1 LNGIRLRSSPGARK
15 RRYPLGPGA
24 IPGGYSGRRSAGQR
38 ICIRN
43 LGAARADAEIAD
55 HRMNTPSLSRYRD
68 EWFAGSRATWRD
80 VLAGMVGT
88 FALIPEVI
96 AFSFV
101 AGIDP
106 EVGLF
111 ASFVI
116 GIVIAFVG
124 GRPAMISGAAGS
136 VALVAAAL
144 VHAHGLQYLLAATLL
159 AGLLQIVFG
168 LLKLDVLM
176 RFVSRSV
183 RTGFVNALAILI
195 FSAQVPQLLGVTW
208 HTYVM
213 VALGLAIIY
222 LLPRITTAVPSP
234 LICIVALTAISIAF
248 PMPLRVVSDL
258 GRLPGALPSIGLPHV
273 PIAMATL
280 AIVAP
285 YALAMAAVGLLESMM
300 TARVVDDLTE
310 STSSKARECTGLG
323 LANVAAG
330 LFGGIAGCGMIGQTV
345 GNVRYGGRGRL
356 STLVA
361 GVFLLIVMVPLR
373 AWVAQVPVA
382 ALVAIMIMVSVST
395 FSWGSL
401 LDLGRH
407 PKVSGIV
414 MLATVAVTVAT
425 HDLSAGVAIG
435 VLLSGVFFAFK
446 VTRLMNVDVG
456 YDAMTDTR
464 RYTVSGQVFFASADI
479 FADRFDLRDTAKHAR
494 IDLTG
499 AHLWDITAVGALND
513 VVAVMRRH
521 GMAVELVGLNE
532 ASAVLVDRHA
542 PAMRTIALGTNGAPD
557 IGSGV
562 A

>member
-1 LNGIRLRSSPGARK
+1 
-15 RRYPLGPGA
+15 
-24 IPGGYSGRRSAGQR
+24 
-38 ICIRN
+38 
-43 LGAARADAEIAD
+43 
-55 HRMNTPSLSRYRD
+55 MNSLSRYRAS
-68 EWFAGSRATWRD
+68 WFDGASGARREI
-80 VLAGMVGT
+80 LAGMVGT

-116 GIVIAFVG
+116 GIVIAIAG

-144 VHAHGLQYLLAATLL
+144 VHGHGVHYLLAATLL
-159 AGLLQIVFG
+159 AGLFQIAFG

-195 FSAQVPQLLGVTW
+195 FSAQLPQMIGVSW
-208 HTYVM
+208 QSYAM
-213 VALGLAIIY
+213 IGLGLAIIY
-222 LLPRITTAVPSP
+222 LVPRLTTAIPSP
-234 LICIVALTAISIAF
+234 LICIVVLTAIAAAF
-248 PMPLRVVSDL
+248 PMPLHVVADL
-258 GRLPGALPSIGLPHV
+258 GRLPDALPV
-273 PIAMATL
+273 PGWPQVPASWETL
-280 AIVAP
+280 TIVAP

-300 TARVVDDLTE
+300 TASVVDDLTE
-310 STSSKARECTGLG
+310 TSSVKARECTGLG
-323 LANVAAG
+323 LANLAAG

-361 GVFLLIVMVPLR
+361 GVFLLVVMVPLR
-373 AWVAQVPVA
+373 PWVAQVPVA

-401 LDLGRH
+401 TDLARH
-407 PKVSGIV
+407 PKVSGAV

-425 HDLSAGVAIG
+425 HDLAAGVAVG

-446 VTRLMNVDVG
+446 VMRLMDVAVA
-456 YDAMTDTR
+456 YDPATDTR
-464 RYTVSGQVFFASADI
+464 LYTASGQIFFASADM
-479 FADRFDLRDTAKHAR
+479 FADRFDLRDAASRVR
-494 IDLTG
+494 IDLSA
-499 AHLWDITAVGALND
+499 AHLWDITAVAALDD
-513 VVAVMRRH
+513 VVAKMRRH
-521 GMAVELVGLNE
+521 GLSVEIVGLNA
-532 ASAVLVDRHA
+532 ASAILVDRHA
-542 PAMRTIALGTNGAPD
+542 PLLR
-557 IGSGV
+557 
-562 A
+562 

>member
-1 LNGIRLRSSPGARK
+1 
-15 RRYPLGPGA
+15 
-24 IPGGYSGRRSAGQR
+24 
-38 ICIRN
+38 
-43 LGAARADAEIAD
+43 
-55 HRMNTPSLSRYRD
+55 MNTQSFGRYCA
-68 EWFAGSRATWRD
+68 EWFDDAGSARRD
-80 VLAGMVGT
+80 ILAGMVGT

-116 GIVIAFVG
+116 GIVIAFAG

-144 VHAHGLQYLLAATLL
+144 VHGHGLQYLLAATVL
-159 AGLLQIVFG
+159 AGLLQIAFG
-168 LLKLDVLM
+168 AIRLDVLL

-195 FSAQVPQLLGVTW
+195 FSTQVPQMLGVTW
-208 HTYVM
+208 HTYAM
-213 VALGLAIIY
+213 IAGGLAIIY
-222 LLPRITTAVPSP
+222 LAPRLTTAVPSP
-234 LICIVALTAISIAF
+234 LICIVVLTAIGVAF
-248 PMPLRVVSDL
+248 PMPIHTVGDL
-258 GRLPGALPSIGLPHV
+258 GRLPASLPSFGLPDV
-273 PIAMATL
+273 PVSLGML
-280 AIVAP
+280 RVVAP
-285 YALAMAAVGLLESMM
+285 YAFAMAAVGLLESMM
-300 TARVVDDLTE
+300 TASVVDDLTE
-310 STSSKARECTGLG
+310 TTSSKSRECTGLG

-373 AWVAQVPVA
+373 HWVAQVPVA

-401 LDLGRH
+401 VDLVRH
-407 PKVSGIV
+407 PKVSGVV

-435 VLLSGVFFAFK
+435 VLLSGIFFAFK
-446 VTRLMNVDVG
+446 AAQLMLVQVDH
-456 YDAMTDTR
+456 DAATDTR
-464 RYTVSGQVFFASADI
+464 IYTVSGQIFFASADA
-479 FADRFDLRDTAKHAR
+479 FADAFDLRDTAANVR
-494 IDLTG
+494 IDLTA
-499 AHLWDITAVGALND
+499 AHLWDVTAVGALEG
-513 VVAVMRRH
+513 VVAKMRRH
-521 GMAVELVGLNE
+521 GANVALIGLNQ
-532 ASAVLVDRHA
+532 ASALLVDQHGPLVR
-542 PAMRTIALGTNGAPD
+542 PVPL
-557 IGSGV
+557 
-562 A
+562 

>member
-1 LNGIRLRSSPGARK
+1 MNPSP
-15 RRYPLGPGA
+15 
-24 IPGGYSGRRSAGQR
+24 
-38 ICIRN
+38 
-43 LGAARADAEIAD
+43 
-55 HRMNTPSLSRYRD
+55 LSRYRA
-68 EWFAGSRATWRD
+68 EWFGGAGAARRD

-116 GIVIAFVG
+116 GIVIAVAG

-144 VHAHGLQYLLAATLL
+144 VHAHGLPYLLAATLL
-159 AGLLQIVFG
+159 AGVFQIGFG

-195 FSAQVPQLLGVTW
+195 FSAQVPQMLGVTW
-208 HTYVM
+208 HTFAM
-213 VALGLAIIY
+213 IALGLAIIY
-222 LLPRITTAVPSP
+222 LLPRLTTAVPSP
-234 LICIVALTAISIAF
+234 LVAIVVLTAVSVAV
-248 PMPLRVVSDL
+248 PMPLRVVADL
-258 GRLPGALPSIGLPHV
+258 GRLPASLPFLGLPQV
-273 PIAMATL
+273 PMAWETL
-280 AIVAP
+280 RIVAP

-300 TARVVDDLTE
+300 TASVVDDLTDT
-310 STSSKARECTGLG
+310 TSSKSRECTGLG

-330 LFGGIAGCGMIGQTV
+330 MFGGIAGCGMIGQTV

-361 GVFLLIVMVPLR
+361 GVFLLVVMVPLR
-373 AWVAQVPVA
+373 PWVAQVPVA
-382 ALVAIMIMVSVST
+382 ALVAIMIMVSAST
-395 FSWGSL
+395 FSWTSL
-401 LDLGRH
+401 RDLGRH
-407 PKVSGIV
+407 PKVSGAV

-425 HDLSAGVAIG
+425 HDLAAGVAVG

-446 VTRLMNVDVG
+446 VMRLMEVRAG
-456 YDAMTDTR
+456 YDAATDTR
-464 RYTVSGQVFFASADI
+464 VYTVTGQVFFASADM
-479 FADRFDLRDTAKHAR
+479 FTDRFDLRDTARAVR
-494 IDLTG
+494 IDLSQ
-499 AHLWDITAVGALND
+499 AHLWDITAVGALED
-513 VVAVMRRH
+513 VVAKLRRH
-521 GMAVELVGLNE
+521 GIAVEVIGLNQ
-532 ASAVLVDRHA
+532 ASAVLVDAHA
-542 PAMRTIALGTNGAPD
+542 PLVRTGA
-557 IGSGV
+557 